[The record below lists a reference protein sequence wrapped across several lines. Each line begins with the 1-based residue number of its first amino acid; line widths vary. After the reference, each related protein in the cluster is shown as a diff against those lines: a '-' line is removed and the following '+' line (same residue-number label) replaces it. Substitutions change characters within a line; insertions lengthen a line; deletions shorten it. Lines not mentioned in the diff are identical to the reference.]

1 MTVLCVLSRFRDDY
15 HPSLCLLF
23 VLIHTSFLD
32 IYTDWSQTYCSARS
46 LIPHP
51 LPFPLCMSLLLLLL
65 FDTMKKKIDIFIF
78 PTPPTNSTSAP
89 CAFSIHLALAKP
101 CS

>member
-65 FDTMKKKIDIFIF
+65 FDTMKKKNRHLHLSHTAHEFHVRSMCF
-78 PTPPTNSTSAP
+78 LYTSGFGEAV
-89 CAFSIHLALAKP
+89 
-101 CS
+101 